1 LRTEYETFSQPKID
15 RERFCADSVQTANG
29 HNLPTLPGAFRVAAM
44 KKPMRVL
51 AALALLGT
59 ASLAGTAQAA
69 EIDCKLKFTMSGWSV
84 FYKRA
89 DGTGTIT
96 CNNGQSAAVKLSARG
111 GGLTAGKSTIRD
123 GTGEFSGVHSIDD
136 LFGSY
141 ASAEAHAGAVKSSKA
156 QAMTKGEV
164 SLALAGTGDGWDL
177 GIAFGKFT
185 IKRQ

>member
-1 LRTEYETFSQPKID
+1 
-15 RERFCADSVQTANG
+15 
-29 HNLPTLPGAFRVAAM
+29 M

-51 AALALLGT
+51 AALALVSAAAFG
-59 ASLAGTAQAA
+59 GTAQAA
-69 EIDCKLKFTMSGWSV
+69 DLECKLKFTMSGWSV

-96 CNNGQSAAVKLSARG
+96 CNNGQSVAVKLSARG

-123 GTGEFSGVHSIDD
+123 GTGEFAGVHSIDD

-164 SLALAGTGDGWDL
+164 SLALAGTGEGWDL